1 MLYLVRHKLVNAS
14 KYKVGYIESPDPTA
28 IFDNP
33 DDPSVS
39 KAITEL
45 LATRDGGK
53 YEEHLIHL
61 YLQTFW
67 FRWRHESSGWYC
79 CHSSDTG
86 IYTGFHENFVHMKE
100 KIWKFRDIVLS
111 PNDRYDQE
119 FWLEMYDGSAIREV
133 IDGSIINQNYR
144 IDLAILSELLPDE
157 GALRERLIGLLK

>member
-14 KYKVGYIESPDPTA
+14 RYKVGYIDSLDPTA
-28 IFDNP
+28 IFDDP
-33 DDPSVS
+33 SDPSVS

-45 LATRDGGK
+45 LATRDGGR
-53 YEEHLIHL
+53 YEEHLVHL

-67 FRWRHESSGWYC
+67 FRWKPEPNGWYRC
-79 CHSSDTG
+79 PYSDTS
-86 IYTGFHENFVHMKE
+86 IFSGFHEDFDSMKN
-100 KIWKFRDIVLS
+100 KIWVFRDIVLS

>member
-14 KYKVGYIESPDPTA
+14 RYKVGYSDSPDPA
-28 IFDNP
+28 DIFDNP

-53 YEEHLIHL
+53 YEEHLVHL

-67 FRWRHESSGWYC
+67 FRWRHESSGWYRC
-79 CHSSDTG
+79 PHSDTG
-86 IYTGFHENFVHMKE
+86 IFSGFHEDFNSMKN
-100 KIWKFRDIVLS
+100 KIWVFRDIVLS

-119 FWLEMYDGSAIREV
+119 LWLEMYDGSAIRE
-133 IDGSIINQNYR
+133 ITPDSFINQNYR
-144 IDLAILSELLPDE
+144 IDRAILSGLLPD
-157 GALRERLIGLLK
+157 GVREKLIGFLK

>member
-14 KYKVGYIESPDPTA
+14 RYKVGYSDSPDPAA

-33 DDPSVS
+33 EDPSVS

-67 FRWRHESSGWYC
+67 FRWKPEPNGWYRC
-79 CHSSDTG
+79 PYSDTS
-86 IYTGFHENFVHMKE
+86 IFSGFHEDFDSMKN
-100 KIWKFRDIVLS
+100 KIWVFRDIVLS
-111 PNDRYDQE
+111 PNNRFDQE
-119 FWLEMYDGSAIREV
+119 LWLEMYDGSAIREITDSV
-133 IDGSIINQNYR
+133 INSNYR
-144 IDLAILSELLPDE
+144 IDRAILSELLP
-157 GALRERLIGLLK
+157 GVRKKLIGLLK